1 MSMAASLPA
10 SEIRR
15 GFGPVVVMGVSGCG
29 KSAVGQRLATYLG
42 ASFIEGDS
50 LHSVQNVKKM
60 HSGIPLTDAD
70 RWPWLDEIGARLAS
84 PSATVVSCSALKR
97 AYRERLR
104 EVAWQPIT
112 FVFLQGT
119 RALLAT
125 RLAERK
131 GHYMPLSLL
140 DSQLATL
147 ELPLG
152 EADVVTIEIDQ
163 SLERIVAL
171 AMNMLAIR
179 ADRAAS
185 EEPTGGKS

>member
-29 KSAVGQRLATYLG
+29 KSTVGERLATYLG

-50 LHSVQNVKKM
+50 LHSVQNVEKM
-60 HSGIPLTDAD
+60 RSGIPLTDAD
-70 RWPWLDEIGARLAS
+70 RWPWLEEIGARLAS
-84 PSATVVSCSALKR
+84 PAATVVSCSALKR

-140 DSQLATL
+140 DSQLAIL

-152 EADVVTIEIDQ
+152 EADVATIEIDQ

-171 AMNMLAIR
+171 AMNTLAIR
-179 ADRAAS
+179 ADRVVRNKL
-185 EEPTGGKS
+185 TGGK

>member
-10 SEIRR
+10 SEIRH

-29 KSAVGQRLATYLG
+29 KSAVGERLATYLG

-50 LHSVQNVKKM
+50 LHSVQNVEKM
-60 HSGIPLTDAD
+60 RSGIPLTDAD
-70 RWPWLDEIGARLAS
+70 RWPWLEEIGARLAS
-84 PSATVVSCSALKR
+84 PAATVVSCSALKR

-140 DSQLATL
+140 DSQLAIL

-152 EADVVTIEIDQ
+152 EADVATIEIDQ

-171 AMNMLAIR
+171 AMNTLAIR
-179 ADRAAS
+179 ADRVVRNKL
-185 EEPTGGKS
+185 TGGK

>member
-10 SEIRR
+10 SEVCL

-29 KSAVGQRLATYLG
+29 KSAIGERLASYLG
-42 ASFIEGDS
+42 ARFIEGDS
-50 LHSVQNVKKM
+50 LHSVANVEKM
-60 HSGIPLTDAD
+60 RSGIPLTDAD
-70 RWPWLDEIGARLAS
+70 RWPWLDEVGSRLAS
-84 PSATVVSCSALKR
+84 STATVVSCSALKR
-97 AYRERLR
+97 TYRQRLR

-112 FVFLQGT
+112 FVFLRGS
-119 RALLAT
+119 RALLAA
-125 RLAERK
+125 RLGERK

-147 ELPLG
+147 ELPSG

-171 AMNMLAIR
+171 AMNTLAIR
-179 ADRAAS
+179 AGRSAS
-185 EEPTGGKS
+185 EQTTGGN

>member
-10 SEIRR
+10 SEARR

-29 KSAVGQRLATYLG
+29 KSTVGERLATYLG

-50 LHSVQNVKKM
+50 LHSAENVEKM
-60 HSGIPLTDAD
+60 RSGIPLTDSD

-84 PSATVVSCSALKR
+84 SAATVVSCSALKR
-97 AYRERLR
+97 SYRERLR

-119 RALLAT
+119 RALLAA

-131 GHYMPLSLL
+131 GHYMPLALL

-147 ELPLG
+147 ELPSG
-152 EADVVTIEIDQ
+152 EADVLTIEIDQ

-171 AMNMLAIR
+171 AMTTLAIR
-179 ADRAAS
+179 ADRVVS
-185 EEPTGGKS
+185 NKPTGGK

>member
-1 MSMAASLPA
+1 MSTAVSQQAFEA
-10 SEIRR
+10 RR

-29 KSAVGQRLATYLG
+29 KSTVGERLATYLG

-50 LHSVQNVKKM
+50 LHSAANVEKM
-60 HSGIPLTDAD
+60 RSGIPLTDAD

-84 PSATVVSCSALKR
+84 PTATVVSCSALKR
-97 AYRERLR
+97 SYRERLR
-104 EVAWQPIT
+104 DGAWQPVT

-119 RALLAT
+119 RAMLAT

-140 DSQLATL
+140 DSQLAVL
-147 ELPLG
+147 ELPSG
-152 EADVVTIEIDQ
+152 EADVITIEIDQ

-171 AMNMLAIR
+171 AMNTLAIR
-179 ADRAAS
+179 ADRAAN
-185 EEPTGGKS
+185 EEPTGGK

>member
-1 MSMAASLPA
+1 MSMAASRPV
-10 SEIRR
+10 SELRP

-29 KSAVGQRLATYLG
+29 KSAVGERLASYLG
-42 ASFIEGDS
+42 ARFIEGDS
-50 LHSVQNVKKM
+50 LHSAANVEKM
-60 HSGIPLTDAD
+60 RSGIPLTDAD
-70 RWPWLDEIGARLAS
+70 RWPWLDEIGTRLAS
-84 PSATVVSCSALKR
+84 PAATVVSCSALKR

-104 EVAWQPIT
+104 EVAWRPIT

-119 RALLAT
+119 RALLAA
-125 RLAERK
+125 RLGERK

-147 ELPLG
+147 ELPSG

-171 AMNMLAIR
+171 AMNTLAIR
-179 ADRAAS
+179 ADRATS
-185 EEPTGGKS
+185 EQTTGEN